1 MFTSHRMSLPKCFLE
16 GKVAVVTGASTGIGR
31 GVARALAN
39 NGVNVILAARSA
51 ELLAILRQELIEQTG
66 VRALDLPCDVSRLPD
81 LETLVQRGVREFG
94 RIDILVNNAGLD
106 GFGPLEEFSPADIQQ
121 VLQVNLVGA
130 LQLTRLVLPHM
141 LAQGWGHVINMASL
155 AGKYGPPAGAVYAAT
170 KAGLIAFTQSLRT
183 EFRSRRI
190 SATAVCPGFTV
201 ASGIYE
207 RICGDVGREA
217 PWWFGQTT
225 VERVARATVRAIRK
239 DQPEVIV
246 NFPPFRL
253 FYALAALCPRAAEW
267 LLRKTAGRYFRAI
280 GRARRRG
287 APPRPRSQPRAA

>member
-1 MFTSHRMSLPKCFLE
+1 MSLPKCFLE
-16 GKVAVVTGASTGIGR
+16 GKVAVVTGASTGIGQ

-51 ELLAILRQELIEQTG
+51 DPLAVLRHELIEQTG
-66 VRALDLPCDVSRLPD
+66 VRALDVPCDVARFSE
-81 LETLVQRGVREFG
+81 LETLVDRGVREFG
-94 RIDILVNNAGLD
+94 RIDILINNAGLD
-106 GFGPLEEFSPADIQQ
+106 GFWPLEEFDPADIQQ
-121 VLQVNLVGA
+121 VVQVNLVGA

-141 LAQGWGHVINMASL
+141 LQQGWGHVVNMASL
-155 AGKYGPPAGAVYAAT
+155 AGKYGPPSGGVYAAT

-201 ASGIYE
+201 DSGIYD
-207 RICGDVGREA
+207 RIRADVGQEA

-253 FYALAALCPRAAEW
+253 FYALAALCPRGAEW
-267 LLRKTAGRYFRAI
+267 LLRKTAGRYFRSI
-280 GRARRRG
+280 GRARRRRG
-287 APPRPRSQPRAA
+287 ARPSHSQPWAA